1 MDPLTAAAADVGRR
15 VLVHRLLK
23 FAAGLLPLLLVA
35 WLGLGIYASLLVGGD
50 ETDGPAVGTCRS
62 VSAPGSPIKVQ
73 SLSTEQIAN
82 AETVVATGRR
92 LNVPN
97 RGLLIALMTALQ
109 ESSLHNIPYGDRDSV
124 GIFQQRE
131 PWGSRSER
139 LDVSTSTEFFFTG
152 GRAGQRGLLDVPGWA
167 ELDPTVAAQTVQAS
181 AFPTAYAKWE
191 AVAADLLG
199 TKGMRGVRCA
209 TSVASTSGIVNAALE
224 WLGTPYSWGGGNID
238 GPTEGFAQGAGIVGF
253 DCSSLVQNAV
263 YGATGILLPRTAA
276 EQARAVREVDLQDAK
291 AGDLLFFLSPGAPPG
306 AYHHV
311 AIYDGD
317 GGMVHA
323 PRTGKSVEKVESALD
338 SPYWSSQLA
347 FVGRVGGSETEEQPR
362 AA

>member
-15 VLVHRLLK
+15 VVVRRLLK
-23 FAAGLLPLLLVA
+23 VTAGLLALLLVV
-35 WLGLGIYASLLVGGD
+35 WLALGVYASLLLGGD
-50 ETDGPAVGTCRS
+50 EADGPAGGTCRS
-62 VSAPGSPIKVQ
+62 VSAPSSPIKVR

-92 LNVPN
+92 LDVPD

-109 ESSLHNIPYGDRDSV
+109 ESSLQNIPYGDQDSI

-139 LDVSTSTEFFFTG
+139 LDVSTSTELFFTG
-152 GRAGQRGLLDVPGWA
+152 DRGGQPGLLDVPGWA
-167 ELDPTVAAQTVQAS
+167 ELDPTAAAQTVQAS

-191 AVAADLLG
+191 AVAADVLG
-199 TKGMRGVRCA
+199 AMGMRGVRCV
-209 TSVASTSGIVNAALE
+209 TTVASTSGIVNAALE
-224 WLGTPYSWGGGNID
+224 WLGTPYSWGGGNVD

-263 YGATGILLPRTAA
+263 YGATGTLLPRTAA
-276 EQARAVREVDLQDAK
+276 EQARVVQEVDLRDAQ

-311 AIYDGD
+311 AIYDGH

-323 PRTGKSVEKVESALD
+323 PRTGKSVEEVEGALD
-338 SPYWSSQLA
+338 NPYWSAQLA
-347 FVGRVGGSETEEQPR
+347 FVGRVIGSETDEQPT
-362 AA
+362 AT

>member
-1 MDPLTAAAADVGRR
+1 MDPLTAAAADIGRR
-15 VLVHRLLK
+15 VLVRRLLK
-23 FAAGLLPLLLVA
+23 VTAALFPLLLVV
-35 WLGLGIYASLLVGGD
+35 WLALGVYSSLLLGAD
-50 ETDGPAVGTCRS
+50 EADGHAAGTCRS
-62 VSAPGSPIKVQ
+62 VSAPGSPIKVK

-82 AETVVATGRR
+82 AETVVATGRS
-92 LNVPN
+92 LDVPDQ
-97 RGLLIALMTALQ
+97 GLLIALMTALQ
-109 ESSLHNIPYGDRDSV
+109 ESSLQNIPYGDRDSV

-139 LDVSTSTEFFFTG
+139 LNVSTSTELFFTG
-152 GRAGQRGLLDVPGWA
+152 GRGGQPGLLDVPGWA
-167 ELDPTVAAQTVQAS
+167 QLDPTVAAQTVQAS

-191 AVAADLLG
+191 AIAADLLG
-199 TKGMRGVRCA
+199 AKGMRGVRCA
-209 TSVASTSGIVNAALE
+209 TTVASTSGIVNAALE

-276 EQARAVREVDLQDAK
+276 EQARVVEEVDLRDAK

-311 AIYDGD
+311 AIYDGH

-323 PRTGKSVEKVESALD
+323 PRTGKDVERAEGALGD
-338 SPYWSSQLA
+338 PYWNSQLA
-347 FVGRVGGSETEEQPR
+347 LVGRVSGSETKEQPR